1 MRPIND
7 IVGCFGSRNRRGLVD
22 ADFLFIY
29 FWCVFICL
37 FLFLLQL

>member
-7 IVGCFGSRNRRGLVD
+7 IVGCFSSQNRRGLMG
-22 ADFLFIY
+22 ADFSFIY
-29 FWCVFICL
+29 FWCVFISL